1 MSRSSAFKA
10 LASSAPSGS
19 SETQSA
25 NRSSILRSSFAPS
38 VFQLALFA
46 SVIQG
51 FDSQQVRI
59 HDTKSGRLR
68 CEHAIASRA
77 TITCLAWGYH
87 GLNTWENHRKEPRKK
102 RRRTS
107 QVNGTTPTDNARDVV
122 LAFGT
127 SDSEI
132 HLYSPAAAGIV
143 GILKDAHSQGIRDF
157 SFVDAGRCPEGW
169 SIGGDGKLVHWDL
182 RTGKNIRTISLPDIS
197 ARTLCPFGS
206 SVLCASYKVL
216 LIDPESSS
224 PAKSFTASNNA
235 VHSIRASA
243 LGSANPSCPSS
254 FLTAAE
260 NDRFINV
267 FHRETSSSI
276 GSLVAENDV
285 MKIALSSRSR
295 HSPDEAS
302 AVTQSL
308 DQAVGAINRDGV
320 LELFESPFT
329 FGDSSA
335 AKESESLKARMKQRT
350 RKASAGVK
358 VVRPDKSTTVV
369 PLLDADF
376 QDDELILVWTE
387 GGVDLQ
393 FDRLQWRENDTSKIV
408 LEGLHVVTRGKSVA
422 AVGAV
427 VMNGVKDMG
436 RRHVDES
443 QTVVMTGGRS
453 ETTPM
458 ALDKPEVI
466 NISSAEEETDYEDE
480 EPTKQMSHSSS
491 TDGLPRE
498 PVSQKGN
505 MPSEGVDTAMDDA
518 SRKSSDAHEGATIA
532 NEPTFG
538 EMIRANA
545 PRPVDVQAAFAP
557 PEAQALAPTSERLPQ
572 LPSGMS
578 LGTVLTQSLRTNDVS
593 LLETCF
599 HMRDVDIVRATIER
613 LDSSL
618 APLLIQ
624 KLAERLHSRPGRAG
638 SLLIWIQWTVVAHGG
653 YLTSQPGAMKTL
665 ASLHQVITERA
676 RSLPLLLSLKG
687 KLDMLEAQM
696 HIRATMQV
704 RSKAHSM
711 VEEDE
716 DEGVVYV
723 EGQEEH
729 DSGGEA
735 QEAQGSDGDDIEVN
749 SIDNGLVIDNAMES
763 GDDVGGVEEVEED
776 GKPSTLPNGVLSES
790 DDAGSQSSSGAFLD
804 DEAESTDQ
812 DSGEEG
818 SIEDVDHE
826 DVDSQESDASS
837 EANDAPPSK
846 RAAPTMLS
854 NGLGSRK
861 GERG

>member
-10 LASSAPSGS
+10 LASSAPSGL

-102 RRRTS
+102 RRRTV
-107 QVNGTTPTDNARDVV
+107 QVNGTTSTDNVRDVV

-197 ARTLCPFGS
+197 AKTLCPFGS

-216 LIDPESSS
+216 LVDPESSS
-224 PAKSFTASNNA
+224 PAKSFNASNNA

-295 HSPDEAS
+295 HSPYEAS
-302 AVTQSL
+302 AVTQPL

-329 FGDSSA
+329 FGDPSA
-335 AKESESLKARMKQRT
+335 AKEPESLKARMKQRT
-350 RKASAGVK
+350 RKASAAVK

-393 FDRLQWRENDTSKIV
+393 FDRLQWRENDASKIV
-408 LEGLHVVTRGKSVA
+408 LEGLHVVTRGKSAA

-453 ETTPM
+453 ESTPM
-458 ALDKPEVI
+458 ALDEPEVI

-491 TDGLPRE
+491 TDGLPRQ
-498 PVSQKGN
+498 PVSQNGN
-505 MPSEGVDTAMDDA
+505 LPSEGVDTAMDDA
-518 SRKSSDAHEGATIA
+518 SKKSSDAHEGATIA

-696 HIRATMQV
+696 HLRATMQV
-704 RSKAHSM
+704 RSKTHNM

-735 QEAQGSDGDDIEVN
+735 QEAQGSDGEDVEVD
-749 SIDNGLVIDNAMES
+749 SIDNGLVIDDAMES

-776 GKPSTLPNGVLSES
+776 EKPSTLPNGLLPES
-790 DDAGSQSSSGAFLD
+790 DDAGSESSSDAFLD
-804 DEAESTDQ
+804 EEAESTDQ

-818 SIEDVDHE
+818 SIQDVDHE

-854 NGLGSRK
+854 NGLESRK
-861 GERG
+861 R